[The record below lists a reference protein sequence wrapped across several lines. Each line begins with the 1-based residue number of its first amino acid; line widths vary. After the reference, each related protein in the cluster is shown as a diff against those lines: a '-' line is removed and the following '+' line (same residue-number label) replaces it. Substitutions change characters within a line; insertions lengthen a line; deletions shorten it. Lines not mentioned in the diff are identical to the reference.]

1 MDYGGDWLRL
11 DYNFDNIF
19 HAIITMF
26 NVSLLEGWTDVM
38 FQARD
43 LVGID

>member
-19 HAIITMF
+19 YAILTMF

-38 FQARD
+38 F
-43 LVGID
+43 